1 MSRQNGADTLS
12 LFLSLSLAG
21 NEKLSVLHQSLMYS
35 EVARL
40 TIKLL
45 LSILPVMD
53 QTGDVDIELN

>member
-21 NEKLSVLHQSLMYS
+21 NKKLSVLHQSLMYS